1 MKRIVCF
8 LLIIC
13 IIPACSFA
21 DDFVVPPEITNERMY
36 LTAKTKTSE
45 YELTGIRFDL
55 DDESMPVI
63 IVKIKQKNTSER
75 SISVSS
81 DLWIFSYNPFSSGGS
96 MLKPGSGHYT
106 KEYLGVTVTK
116 DRKGNARLKRD
127 MKLELAPGEEYEW
140 EMPYQIDNFSD
151 PVYMYFVT
159 DENSINGKWRNETIA
174 VVPETGSVNFIN
186 EAR

>member
-1 MKRIVCF
+1 
-8 LLIIC
+8 
-13 IIPACSFA
+13 
-21 DDFVVPPEITNERMY
+21 
-36 LTAKTKTSE
+36 
-45 YELTGIRFDL
+45 
-55 DDESMPVI
+55 
-63 IVKIKQKNTSER
+63 
-75 SISVSS
+75 
-81 DLWIFSYNPFSSGGS
+81 

-116 DRKGNARLKRD
+116 DRKGNARIKRD

-174 VVPETGSVNFIN
+174 VIPETGSVNFIN